1 MIHVFYDSYFGFTVY
16 LLLSEI
22 AQNPNTCLRGPPG
35 LPGRNG
41 INGHNGFAGRD
52 GRDGAKGEQGVAGPQ
67 GPRGQKGDA
76 GENGTDGDHRNWKQC
91 AWKSPD
97 DLDIGL
103 IKVRYALISRQK
115 AKEESYITLTMV
127 SVKTERWRPL
137 FLRILLAH
145 VIYVSTSC
153 HVIYR
158 WCALRNKQI
167 SKWYPVR

>member
-1 MIHVFYDSYFGFTVY
+1 MRLNVSLNAEKSPDAVLCSLNGKKRENESKPPDLSATSIQMVFAHLWFMSCILANSHHVFTVY
-16 LLLSEI
+16 SLLSEI

-52 GRDGAKGEQGVAGPQ
+52 GRDGAKGEKGVAGPQ

-97 DLDIGL
+97 DLDIGFL
-103 IKVRYALISRQK
+103 KVRYALISRQK
-115 AKEESYITLTMV
+115 AKEES
-127 SVKTERWRPL
+127 
-137 FLRILLAH
+137 
-145 VIYVSTSC
+145 
-153 HVIYR
+153 
-158 WCALRNKQI
+158 
-167 SKWYPVR
+167 